1 MKTEITSQLIVS
13 SKNFSSFKLIIK
25 NRTKPNTKFVKY
37 VCTNGWCGG
46 WADRIEGIFSTYAF
60 SLLADRDFSIYIDSP
75 CSIKTLIE
83 PNEIDWNAE
92 GYTNITNLTTKR
104 FHLIDNFAFIK
115 QLETIDVPNFE
126 KDTNLITIENNQQW
140 LTALSSNQ
148 NLSMKIKI
156 LGYEPSRFQIKYLT
170 YNW

>member
-1 MKTEITSQLIVS
+1 MKIDNKFLV
-13 SKNFSSFKLIIK
+13 NFKFLKK
-25 NRTKPNTKFVKY
+25 KEPNTKFVKY
-37 VCTNGWCGG
+37 MCSNGMCGG

-60 SLLADRDFSIYIDSP
+60 SLLTDRDFSIYIDRP

-148 NLSMKIKI
+148 NLSMKIKS